1 MRVTFV
7 ANLEYGKLQVFEKFH
22 GTRPEIDAWV
32 AAKVDEFL
40 EYFPIEEGFSKYMFS
55 FGHGFAIM
63 RQKED
68 ITLINVTY
76 IK

>member
-1 MRVTFV
+1 MRATFITE
-7 ANLEYGKLQVFEKFH
+7 LEDGKLLVIERFE
-22 GTRPEIDAWV
+22 GTKPEIDAWV

-55 FGHGFAIM
+55 FGNGFGIM
-63 RQKED
+63 NKKENKR
-68 ITLINVTY
+68 LMRVVY

>member
-1 MRVTFV
+1 MRVTFM
-7 ANLEYGKLQVFEKFH
+7 AQLEYGKLPIMETFE

-40 EYFPIEEGFSKYMFS
+40 EYFPIEEGFYKYMFS
-55 FGHGFAIM
+55 FDHGFAIM

-68 ITLINVTY
+68 IRLINVTY
-76 IK
+76 MK